1 MTVTFILILEHV
13 FGTLDFSRR
22 DLMALNIQRAR
33 DHGLPDYNTIRE
45 AYGLQRMVSWEDIN
59 RFNLSHQDYPGGSY
73 MQDVSLFT
81 LYIIVSSIQYEKT
94 LFNVYDTDSPVN
106 TFGS

>member
-1 MTVTFILILEHV
+1 MLYLAIFFYFTEHV

-45 AYGLQRMVSWEDIN
+45 AYGLSRRTSWEDIN
-59 RFNLSHQDYPGGSY
+59 IYNISHADYPDGSY
-73 MQDVSLFT
+73 MKEVL
-81 LYIIVSSIQYEKT
+81 
-94 LFNVYDTDSPVN
+94 
-106 TFGS
+106 